1 VRIREAFTTRAFND
15 SCGGTYLHG
24 CDRSSTPPSVALI
37 VTYDYHP
44 LATTLFDTFL
54 IPKAAPSYQ
63 GQGMI
68 LEPVEPIPEATIWS
82 FVIQISN
89 AMKAVHDRGLAFRVI
104 DATKIL
110 LTGASRSER
119 R

>member
-1 VRIREAFTTRAFND
+1 
-15 SCGGTYLHG
+15 
-24 CDRSSTPPSVALI
+24 
-37 VTYDYHP
+37 
-44 LATTLFDTFL
+44 
-54 IPKAAPSYQ
+54 
-63 GQGMI
+63 MI